1 MQRTAV
7 SLYDRLYINQSSP
20 PPFHEPLCRHF
31 HFPESP
37 VMICSEYTDTGS
49 CRFGEHCRYE
59 HMSEDELEELM
70 NTGTWPEPHPN
81 QSHALVD
88 HIAEFFASYPDFAYD
103 PSAPFIDEFFN
114 LCEYR
119 GWDVNSDERRAA
131 QFHLQA
137 AMISQFN
144 NPEPGAARDLRTW
157 QHLCAVLK
165 IEPAPGS
172 VRECRAIVTRV
183 QVNICDLIRAPT
195 EGKPCL
201 FATEWELAAYSR
213 RTKKIFPG
221 EEIQAG
227 SVLRFLLRHI

>member
-1 MQRTAV
+1 
-7 SLYDRLYINQSSP
+7 
-20 PPFHEPLCRHF
+20 
-31 HFPESP
+31 
-37 VMICSEYTDTGS
+37 
-49 CRFGEHCRYE
+49 
-59 HMSEDELEELM
+59 M
-70 NTGTWPEPHPN
+70 NTGTWPEPRLD

-144 NPEPGAARDLRTW
+144 SPELGAAQDLRTW

-172 VRECRAIVTRV
+172 VRECRAVRAFALRLCLRRAVDRVRGWFVLQIVNRV

-201 FATEWELAAYSR
+201 FATECELAAYSR